1 MAQIPKPI
9 HEAKP
14 ATLTSID
21 AKGREGA
28 SAASIVAA
36 ALCPALMSCV
46 IPLLIAGALTATA
59 LAVALVVAVVAA
71 AALGAASA
79 TRARSGMR
87 LAAGIVLA
95 CALAAMLAVPGAR
108 EGLFAVCNSAIS
120 HYDDAF
126 DAYVPLISQ
135 TGLVAGDVVFA
146 VCAGLVSAVFAW
158 FAARLR
164 STGASLLALVAL
176 CSVSVRLSLGFGLA
190 GSCVGV
196 ASWLMQCRWRQLN
209 GSSYSASTIAMSM
222 SVGVIGCCGIFFAC
236 AMLWSPSVA
245 IDEAHDAMRGTVDE
259 VRYGTGSLP
268 EGDLAEAAKMNRGDG
283 ELTVAFD
290 KAVSNDVL
298 LRGFV
303 GATYENGAWSAL
315 DHNAYEG
322 EWAHMTDWLS
332 SMGTP
337 CATQRAAFDDASAEA
352 GRSAQASTIG
362 VTVDASQTRSRY
374 AYVPYTL
381 RGLSGSSASTS
392 SDGALRTGI
401 VGDGSYRFTM
411 DDVSASV
418 MLADA
423 SWLGSSD
430 SPYVSAESV
439 YSAFCHDRYLAISDE
454 DAGAVKRFFF
464 DDATWDG
471 NADVSDYAVISR
483 VRTMMETLASYT
495 TSPKAPASDEPF
507 AEWLFEEAR
516 AGNSASFATAAV
528 LAFRSQ
534 GIPARYAEGYR
545 ASQADI
551 ARAVEAGDSLTL
563 TSENAHAWAEVYL
576 DGVGW
581 TPVEVTPGFY
591 AQSLEADSVI
601 DVAEAKSSG
610 ANDDVLQSGSV
621 SGQVD
626 DEEEEDAEPSFD
638 LQPGRILLVSA
649 GALAGL
655 LAICALSACVQRKAR
670 IRRRAARIA
679 SDDQAVSVPALYRY
693 LTAVMRSSVPAFNEK
708 NPLECLGGFAGA
720 FPGID
725 AREYERTIALYQRY
739 TFGARELKPHEMRT
753 LRRFGERLHNEMP
766 PAKTA
771 AARMRRTFVDA
782 L

>member
-1 MAQIPKPI
+1 MAQTSKPI

-14 ATLTSID
+14 TILASLD

-28 SAASIVAA
+28 SVASVVAA

-46 IPLLIAGALTATA
+46 IPLLVAGALTATA
-59 LAVALVVAVVAA
+59 LAVASVVAVVAA

-79 TRARSGMR
+79 TRARSGVR
-87 LAAGIVLA
+87 LAAGIILA

-164 STGASLLALVAL
+164 STGTSLLALVAL

-236 AMLWSPSVA
+236 AMLWSPSGA

-283 ELTVAFD
+283 ELTVTFD
-290 KAVSNDVL
+290 KTVSNDVL

-303 GATYENGAWSAL
+303 GAAYEDGAWSAL

-332 SMGTP
+332 GMGAP

-352 GRSAQASTIG
+352 GRKAQPSTVG
-362 VTVDASQTRSRY
+362 VTVDASRTRSRY

-381 RGLSGSSASTS
+381 RDLSGASASPS
-392 SDGALRTGI
+392 SDGALRAGI

-411 DDVSASV
+411 DDVSASD

-439 YSAFCHDRYLAISDE
+439 YSAFCHDRYLTISDE
-454 DAGAVKRFFF
+454 DAAAVKKFFF
-464 DDATWDG
+464 DDATWDDS
-471 NADVSDYAVISR
+471 ADVSDYAVISR

-495 TSPKAPASDEPF
+495 TSPKAPATGEPF
-507 AEWLFEEAR
+507 AEWLFGEAR

-545 ASQADI
+545 ATQADI
-551 ARAVEAGDSLTL
+551 ARAVAAGEPLTL
-563 TSENAHAWAEVYL
+563 SSADAHAWAEVYL

-610 ANDDVLQSGSV
+610 ADNEVLQSGSV

-626 DEEEEDAEPSFD
+626 NEEEESDEPAAD
-638 LQPGRILLVSA
+638 LQPGQVVLVCA
-649 GALAGL
+649 IALAG
-655 LAICALSACVQRKAR
+655 ACILCVAAAYAQRATR
-670 IRRRAARIA
+670 MRRRREMIA
-679 SDDQAVSVPALYRY
+679 SDDQEVSVPALYRY
-693 LTAVMRSSVPAFNEK
+693 LAVVMRSSVPAFDEK
-708 NPLECLGGFAGA
+708 SPLACEEGFERA

-725 AREYERTIALYQRY
+725 AREYRRAIALYQRY
-739 TFGARELKPHEMRT
+739 TFGARTLKPHEMRT
-753 LRRFGERLHNEMP
+753 LRRFDERLHNEMP
-766 PAKTA
+766 PAKTTT
-771 AARMRRTFVDA
+771 ARLRRTFVDV